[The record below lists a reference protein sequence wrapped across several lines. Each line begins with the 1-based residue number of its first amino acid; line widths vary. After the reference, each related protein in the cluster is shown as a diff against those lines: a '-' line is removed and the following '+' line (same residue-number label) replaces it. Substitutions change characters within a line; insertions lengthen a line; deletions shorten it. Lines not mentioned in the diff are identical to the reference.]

1 MPKKEYRTVPVKQK
15 NGRTVPITKL
25 VKQCPLCGCD
35 MFIDHSVK
43 GGFFKRA
50 RTYWL
55 CSETL
60 CKHREL
66 NEGEHDMYVRMGAYD
81 ENIGILKAPD
91 ENEFLT

>member
-1 MPKKEYRTVPVKQK
+1 MSEKEYKTVPVKQK

-25 VKQCPLCGCD
+25 VKSCPLCMND
-35 MFIDHSVK
+35 MFIESQVK
-43 GGFFKRA
+43 GGVFKRN
-50 RTYWL
+50 RTYWK

-60 CKHREL
+60 CNHREL

-91 ENEFLT
+91 ENEF